1 MTSNNS
7 KDVLQFELFRLGPL
21 PLARRARAE
30 WAFADSGRSMRR
42 VNGAAVI
49 AILAITMRKAAVLL
63 LFLSVCARAQQH
75 PRDKEIHDADTLAW
89 WHTTE
94 ALSGDDMEGRDT
106 GSAAYQRAAEYV
118 AERFRRSGLQPAG
131 DKGTYYQP
139 VAMHEVAVATAGTS
153 FAVARTG
160 GGEWT
165 PEFLQQITIAPAAN
179 MPAEAEGL
187 LTFRGYCGKD
197 AMEEIAG
204 KIVVCFNS
212 WRDGTPTG
220 AERAA
225 NARAGAAVGLVAV
238 DDPYFTLEPPRW
250 PAAYARTVTLD
261 ATPASAGK
269 PLLVMRLQ
277 SDALAG
283 LIEGSGKDAA
293 AILAAGGRKDAL
305 ASFEIPA
312 KMRIRLHVTQ
322 RAYSSPNVL
331 ATLLGS
337 DARLRDQYIVIAAH
351 LDGYGYGTP
360 VAGDNLYN
368 GALDDAAYV
377 ALLIQFAEDLK
388 RDHRM
393 LKRSLLFC
401 AFTGEEKGLLGSN
414 YFVDH
419 PTVPKANLAADINLD
434 QLRPLFPLKLLT
446 ALAINDTTL
455 GETARA
461 VGGSMGI
468 TLRADQEPERSLLRR
483 ADHYPFL
490 RIGVPAIGFIFGY
503 DPGTDAER
511 RYREWY
517 SVRYHRPQDDLT
529 QPVDFDAA
537 AKFDQ
542 FFYKLTETV
551 ADTPERAAFTPGSS
565 FAPKV
570 ASE

>member
-1 MTSNNS
+1 VPSRISNIGEWNS
-7 KDVLQFELFRLGPL
+7 GVGLEFK
-21 PLARRARAE
+21 A
-30 WAFADSGRSMRR
+30 
-42 VNGAAVI
+42 AAVI
-49 AILAITMRKAAVLL
+49 AILAVTMHKATVLFFF
-63 LFLSVCARAQQH
+63 LFLFSACALAQQH

-118 AERFRRSGLQPAG
+118 AGRFRVAGLQPAG
-131 DKGTYYQP
+131 DRGTYYQS
-139 VAMHEVAVATAGTS
+139 VGMHEVVAGDGTS
-153 FAVARTG
+153 FTVVRTG
-160 GGEWT
+160 GSKL
-165 PEFLQQITIAPAAN
+165 PLEFLQQITITPAAN
-179 MPAEAEGL
+179 MPAEAEAP
-187 LTFRGYCGKD
+187 LTFRGYCSKD

-204 KIVVCFNS
+204 KIVVCFDS
-212 WRDGTPTG
+212 HSKGMPTS

-225 NARAGAAVGLVAV
+225 NARAGDAVGVVAV
-238 DDPYFTLEPPRW
+238 DDPYFTMEPPRW
-250 PAAYARTVTLD
+250 PVAYARTVALD
-261 ATPASAGK
+261 STERSAGK
-269 PLLVMRLQ
+269 PLLVMRLR
-277 SDALAG
+277 SDLLAG
-283 LIEGSGKDAA
+283 MIEGSGKDAA
-293 AILAAGGRKDAL
+293 AILAAGGRREAL
-305 ASFEIPA
+305 ATFEIPA
-312 KMRIRLHVTQ
+312 KMRVRVQVTQ

-331 ATLLGS
+331 AMLPGS
-337 DARLRDQYIVIAAH
+337 DAQLKDQFVVIAAH

-388 RDHRM
+388 RDHRT
-393 LKRSLLFC
+393 LKRSVLFC

-419 PTVPKANLAADINLD
+419 PTVPAAKLMADINLD

-446 ALAINDTTL
+446 ALAIDDTTL
-455 GETARA
+455 GDTARA
-461 VGGSMGI
+461 VGNSLGI
-468 TLRADQEPERSLLRR
+468 TLRPDQEPERALLQR

-517 SVRYHRPQDDLT
+517 KVRYHRPQDDLT

-551 ADTPERAAFTPGSS
+551 ADSPERPVFKPGSS
-565 FAPKV
+565 FVPKV
-570 ASE
+570 QPSKGE